1 MKKNRLFFAYIIG
14 LVFLLNGCILDQPE
28 PHGNRTKK
36 GKQIYD
42 AWNFSM
48 NQTLQ
53 KFVNVAFH
61 FNYWHDAAPAFQTAI
76 EDSLFANYK
85 IRLESDG
92 SWGLYDGSVLTYKI
106 VRNNQSLADAGAV
119 WSVFYYANSA
129 EEFLYY
135 YPYNFSSFMGDSVE
149 VTIEN
154 TTGRKWLV
162 TMSENTN
169 PNSSLNLE
177 ISTTSVPMPSGI
189 DNEDMSFTGNG
200 CFRFNEVIFEYEK
213 DDADTPT
220 YNFIEFDIESPLIVR
235 DVTYSKILWNAGV
248 LNLKAFNLNNDQIEV
263 KVQFF
268 APDHQ
273 YNTIQITYK
282 GITESYNDESEED
295 EWY

>member
-1 MKKNRLFFAYIIG
+1 MKKNRLLCGYIIG

-28 PHGNRTKK
+28 PHGNRTEK

-61 FNYWHDAAPAFQTAI
+61 FNYWHDAAPAIQTAI
-76 EDSLFANYK
+76 EDSLFADYK

-119 WSVFYYANSA
+119 WSVFYYANPNQES
-129 EEFLYY
+129 LYY

-177 ISTTSVPMPSGI
+177 ISTLSILMPSGI

-200 CFRFNEVIFEYEK
+200 CFRFNEILFEYEEN
-213 DDADTPT
+213 DAGTPV
-220 YNFIEFDIESPLIVR
+220 YNFIEFDIEAPLIVR
-235 DVTYSKILWNAGV
+235 DVTYSKILWKAGV

>member
-1 MKKNRLFFAYIIG
+1 MKKNRLLCGYIIG

-28 PHGNRTKK
+28 PHGNRTEK

-61 FNYWHDAAPAFQTAI
+61 FNYWHDAAPAIQTAI
-76 EDSLFANYK
+76 EDSLFADYK

-119 WSVFYYANSA
+119 WSVFYYANPTQES
-129 EEFLYY
+129 LYY

-177 ISTTSVPMPSGI
+177 ISTLSILMPSGI

-200 CFRFNEVIFEYEK
+200 CFRFNEILFEYEEN
-213 DDADTPT
+213 DAGTPV

-235 DVTYSKILWNAGV
+235 DVTYSKILWKAGV